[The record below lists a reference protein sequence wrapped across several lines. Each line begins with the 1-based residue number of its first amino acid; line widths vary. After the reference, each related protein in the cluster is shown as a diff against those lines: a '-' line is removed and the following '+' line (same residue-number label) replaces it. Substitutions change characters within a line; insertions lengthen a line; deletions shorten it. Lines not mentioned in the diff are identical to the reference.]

1 MLLGKIPPI
10 DGKMSYVYDKH
21 VFHYLVEGNVT
32 YLCMAD
38 EGMKRRIPFTF
49 LEDIKRRFVTQYG
62 EAAHNAIAFAFNNEF
77 SPVLQARA
85 RARARARS
93 PRLAPLVTRAA
104 LRRVPPSREQTQME
118 FYNNDPN
125 ADGLNKVK
133 VQLDDVKNVMVENI
147 EKVLERGEKIELL
160 VDKTDRL
167 NQQAFKFEK
176 TSKQLRDQMFW
187 RKVKTYLMIAFAVAL
202 TIFIITLAACGGFR
216 FKKCRNPDETSE

>member
-1 MLLGKIPPI
+1 MTRRALAGNFPTVTRVLLGKIPPI

-85 RARARARS
+85 GRSLALARCSTVCDRRT
-93 PRLAPLVTRAA
+93 PLCCAPLLNAS
-104 LRRVPPSREQTQME
+104 RRRWSSIT
-118 FYNNDPN
+118 
-125 ADGLNKVK
+125 
-133 VQLDDVKNVMVENI
+133 
-147 EKVLERGEKIELL
+147 
-160 VDKTDRL
+160 
-167 NQQAFKFEK
+167 
-176 TSKQLRDQMFW
+176 
-187 RKVKTYLMIAFAVAL
+187 
-202 TIFIITLAACGGFR
+202 TIRTPTA
-216 FKKCRNPDETSE
+216 

>member
-21 VFHYLVEGNVT
+21 VFHYLVEGSVT

-85 RARARARS
+85 RARA
-93 PRLAPLVTRAA
+93 LATTRAA
-104 LRRVPPSREQTQME
+104 RDARGAPACGSFARA
-118 FYNNDPN
+118 D
-125 ADGLNKVK
+125 ADG
-133 VQLDDVKNVMVENI
+133 
-147 EKVLERGEKIELL
+147 VL
-160 VDKTDRL
+160 
-167 NQQAFKFEK
+167 Q
-176 TSKQLRDQMFW
+176 
-187 RKVKTYLMIAFAVAL
+187 
-202 TIFIITLAACGGFR
+202 
-216 FKKCRNPDETSE
+216 

>member
-1 MLLGKIPPI
+1 MPILYALIARGPVVLAEYSEKTGNFPTVTRVLLGKIPPI

-85 RARARARS
+85 RARARARHDS
-93 PRLAPLVTRAA
+93 
-104 LRRVPPSREQTQME
+104 RRS
-118 FYNNDPN
+118 
-125 ADGLNKVK
+125 
-133 VQLDDVKNVMVENI
+133 
-147 EKVLERGEKIELL
+147 
-160 VDKTDRL
+160 
-167 NQQAFKFEK
+167 
-176 TSKQLRDQMFW
+176 
-187 RKVKTYLMIAFAVAL
+187 
-202 TIFIITLAACGGFR
+202 
-216 FKKCRNPDETSE
+216 